1 MGVIKSAYEV
11 AVENSKNIEAN
22 KELVETNRL
31 RDEGKKLVSKLLDDP
46 SFDFKTALK
55 AYDARQVRLVKE
67 GLLQS
72 LLANLVL
79 PIDELGSKDTKRIGE
94 AISGIVSDARK
105 VTMIFSQL
113 DGLFKEYIGE
123 RKRLAE
129 AVERQ
134 YGPKLKKKE
143 EELSRQ
149 MGRPVKVNPA
159 ADPEFQA
166 IVRQYLSQLDAKYG
180 EVLDT
185 AKEEIRTIFAK
196 SSA

>member
-1 MGVIKSAYEV
+1 
-11 AVENSKNIEAN
+11 
-22 KELVETNRL
+22 
-31 RDEGKKLVSKLLDDP
+31 
-46 SFDFKTALK
+46 
-55 AYDARQVRLVKE
+55 
-67 GLLQS
+67 
-72 LLANLVL
+72 
-79 PIDELGSKDTKRIGE
+79 
-94 AISGIVSDARK
+94 VSDARK